1 MDLEII
7 VYSFHKLI
15 LGDSQLVIVP
25 WQQDRLSE
33 PGEDN
38 VMAMTMAMEWLPFF
52 LLLCQRRVV
61 DRLSTL
67 RTLTTRFVL
76 LRVGASKESLCA
88 CALEALEALTEPLM
102 ECSNSWFSTKAR
114 PGHKKTHLNQS
125 CCKSIHTESQCC
137 MIVLFVHR

>member
-38 VMAMTMAMEWLPFF
+38 VMAMTMAMENHWRWQCWHRLQDLRSSADEPGFKRGFPPHDESHHIPCVIQPFPPHS
-52 LLLCQRRVV
+52 
-61 DRLSTL
+61 D
-67 RTLTTRFVL
+67 
-76 LRVGASKESLCA
+76 
-88 CALEALEALTEPLM
+88 
-102 ECSNSWFSTKAR
+102 AR
-114 PGHKKTHLNQS
+114 PSTSDGEVRVKRGQNVVNINRDKRFFS
-125 CCKSIHTESQCC
+125 SSDY
-137 MIVLFVHR
+137 